1 MKTVVLFDIDSR
13 IPNLALMKLSA
24 YYKGQGLNVILSKKV
39 AYIKA
44 HRYVASAV
52 FRTRST
58 IKKLAELRR
67 IYGDDV
73 EIGGSGVDLTRRLP
87 EEIEACFPDYS
98 LYGHTRYALGFLT
111 RGCAK
116 KCPFCVVPVK
126 EGRLKLQ
133 VTSFSGFVPSD
144 WKNVM
149 LLDDNLLGFSD
160 ALGLLEEMALRG
172 YKVNFSQTLDISYL
186 NESLYRALLKI
197 DSQNARFTRK
207 RIYFSLNYPGTIR
220 QFEKRKS
227 MLKGFGKDRVSVV
240 SLYGFDTSLSQDYSR
255 WMMLRRLQLVPF
267 FQEYWPIEG
276 VSTKLPEPFFDME
289 LDEVIRLTF
298 RSNGQNWEKYL
309 RWLNRFYFQTFGRY
323 YRPLVEKIYRYNN
336 KERIHRYLKRPET
349 LTSELYRS
357 YLQLEANTDPSYE
370 ASGGHGLA

>member
-44 HRYVASAV
+44 HQYVASAV

-58 IKKLAELRR
+58 IEKLAELRR

-116 KCPFCVVPVK
+116 QCPFCVVPVK

-133 VTSFSGFVPSD
+133 VKSFSGFVPPD

-172 YKVNFSQTLDISYL
+172 YKV
-186 NESLYRALLKI
+186 
-197 DSQNARFTRK
+197 
-207 RIYFSLNYPGTIR
+207 
-220 QFEKRKS
+220 
-227 MLKGFGKDRVSVV
+227 
-240 SLYGFDTSLSQDYSR
+240 
-255 WMMLRRLQLVPF
+255 
-267 FQEYWPIEG
+267 
-276 VSTKLPEPFFDME
+276 E
-289 LDEVIRLTF
+289 L
-298 RSNGQNWEKYL
+298 
-309 RWLNRFYFQTFGRY
+309 
-323 YRPLVEKIYRYNN
+323 
-336 KERIHRYLKRPET
+336 
-349 LTSELYRS
+349 
-357 YLQLEANTDPSYE
+357 
-370 ASGGHGLA
+370 